1 MKKITAF
8 IITFLALQFI
18 YAQQVEFTAEVSK
31 NQLGANERL
40 RIEFTMNRNGDN
52 FTPPNFQGFTVVMG
66 PSQSISNS
74 WINGVR
80 TFSQS
85 YIYILQPTSKG
96 KHTIGAAT
104 VDIEGRTYRT
114 KPIEI
119 TVTGEVQNPSI
130 DKNSN
135 DIARESFFLLA
146 EVSKPNPYLNE
157 AVTVIY
163 KLYVGNQIAL
173 NSLEWLTTPKYPNFW
188 SQDLK
193 MQQYEIGDCNYQG
206 KPYRCITVKKV
217 VLYPQKTGV
226 LTLEPL
232 TMDAVLSVP
241 TGQRDFF
248 GRPYYEEVS
257 RRVTSGN
264 RTLNVKELPQ
274 EGKPDSFGGAVGDF
288 SFNVTTNKLTLKANE
303 SLQLKVEVSGSGN
316 LKLFDLP
323 KPIFPSSLEVYAP
336 EQKDDISTTLQGMN
350 GRVEHTYTI
359 VPEYKGKYPVA
370 GLTFSYFNP
379 ITQKYVTVKT
389 DDLLID
395 VTEGPAADSSNTT
408 ANSDTSATQTDNSF
422 ALVQTNAQLQP
433 IGKRSFFGSAGY
445 YLWSLLPLLI
455 IPIVLLWWRAQQR
468 RAGDIEGNKVRVAN
482 RLAKKYLGEAKRKL
496 GDKATFYEALERAL
510 HNYLKAKLKIETA
523 EMSKDTI
530 SELLLQRQADEA
542 TVSQFIKLLA
552 NCEMARYAQH
562 SEAAMER
569 DFEDAVEVISGLDK
583 QMKSK

>member
-104 VDIEGRTYRT
+104 VDIEGHTYRT

-135 DIARESFFLLA
+135 DVARESFFLLA

-193 MQQYEIGDCNYQG
+193 MQQYEIDNCNYQG

-232 TMDAVLSVP
+232 TMDAALSVP

-336 EQKDDISTTLQGMN
+336 EQKDDINTTLQGMN

-379 ITQKYVTVKT
+379 VTQKYITVKT

-395 VTEGPAADSSNTT
+395 VTEGPAADSNTT
-408 ANSDTSATQTDNSF
+408 ANSDTSATPTDNSF
-422 ALVQTNAQLQP
+422 TPAQTNAQLQP

>member
-217 VLYPQKTGV
+217 VLYPQKAGV

-379 ITQKYVTVKT
+379 VTQKYVTVKT

-395 VTEGPAADSSNTT
+395 VTEGPAADSNTT
-408 ANSDTSATQTDNSF
+408 ANSDASATQTDNSF
-422 ALVQTNAQLQP
+422 APAQTNAQLQP

-569 DFEDAVEVISGLDK
+569 DFEAAVEVISGLDK

>member
-206 KPYRCITVKKV
+206 KPYRCITVKKI

-359 VPEYKGKYPVA
+359 VPEYKGKYPVS

-379 ITQKYVTVKT
+379 VTQKYVTVKT

-395 VTEGPAADSSNTT
+395 VTEGPAADSNTT

-422 ALVQTNAQLQP
+422 APAQTNAQLQP
-433 IGKRSFFGSAGY
+433 IGKHSFFGSVGY

-530 SELLLQRQADEA
+530 SELLLQRQADET

>member
-52 FTPPNFQGFTVVMG
+52 FTPPNFQGFIVVMG

-217 VLYPQKTGV
+217 VLYPQKAGV

-379 ITQKYVTVKT
+379 VTQKYVTVKT

-395 VTEGPAADSSNTT
+395 VTEGPAADSNTT
-408 ANSDTSATQTDNSF
+408 ANSDASATQTDNSF
-422 ALVQTNAQLQP
+422 APAQTNAQLQP

-569 DFEDAVEVISGLDK
+569 DFEAAVEVISGLDK

>member
-1 MKKITAF
+1 M
-8 IITFLALQFI
+8 
-18 YAQQVEFTAEVSK
+18 
-31 NQLGANERL
+31 
-40 RIEFTMNRNGDN
+40 
-52 FTPPNFQGFTVVMG
+52 
-66 PSQSISNS
+66 
-74 WINGVR
+74 
-80 TFSQS
+80 
-85 YIYILQPTSKG
+85 QPTSKG

-336 EQKDDISTTLQGMN
+336 EQKDDINTTLQGMN

-379 ITQKYVTVKT
+379 VTQKYVTVKT

-395 VTEGPAADSSNTT
+395 VTEGPAADSNTT
-408 ANSDTSATQTDNSF
+408 ANSETSATQTDNSF
-422 ALVQTNAQLQP
+422 APAQTNAQLQP
-433 IGKRSFFGSAGY
+433 IGKRSFFGSVGY

>member
-96 KHTIGAAT
+96 KHTIGAAS

-359 VPEYKGKYPVA
+359 VPEYKGKYPVS

-379 ITQKYVTVKT
+379 VTQKYVTLKT

-395 VTEGPAADSSNTT
+395 VTEGPAADSNTT
-408 ANSDTSATQTDNSF
+408 ANSDTSVTQTDNSF
-422 ALVQTNAQLQP
+422 APVQTNAQLQP
-433 IGKRSFFGSAGY
+433 IGKRSFFGSVGY

-569 DFEDAVEVISGLDK
+569 DFEAAVEVISGLDK

>member
-31 NQLGANERL
+31 TQLGANERL

-119 TVTGEVQNPSI
+119 TVTGEEQNPTI

-379 ITQKYVTVKT
+379 VTQKYVTVKT

-395 VTEGPAADSSNTT
+395 VTEGPAADSNTT
-408 ANSDTSATQTDNSF
+408 ANSDTSVTQTDNSF
-422 ALVQTNAQLQP
+422 APAQTNAQLQP
-433 IGKRSFFGSAGY
+433 IGKRSFFGSVGY

-482 RLAKKYLGEAKRKL
+482 RLAKKYLGEAKREL

-569 DFEDAVEVISGLDK
+569 DFEAAVEVISGLDK

>member
-31 NQLGANERL
+31 TQLGANERL

-104 VDIEGRTYRT
+104 VDIEGHTYRT

-135 DIARESFFLLA
+135 DVARESFFLLA

-303 SLQLKVEVSGSGN
+303 SLQLKIEVSGSGN

-379 ITQKYVTVKT
+379 VTQKYVTVKT

-395 VTEGPAADSSNTT
+395 VTEGPAADSNTT
-408 ANSDTSATQTDNSF
+408 SNSDASVTQTDNSF
-422 ALVQTNAQLQP
+422 APVQTNAQLQP

-530 SELLLQRQADEA
+530 SELLLQRQADET

>member
-135 DIARESFFLLA
+135 DVARESFFLLA

-379 ITQKYVTVKT
+379 VTQKYVTVKT

-395 VTEGPAADSSNTT
+395 VTEGPAADSNTT
-408 ANSDTSATQTDNSF
+408 DNSDTSATQTDNSF
-422 ALVQTNAQLQP
+422 APAQTNTQLQP
-433 IGKRSFFGSAGY
+433 IGKRSFFGSVGY

-530 SELLLQRQADEA
+530 SELLLQRQADET

-569 DFEDAVEVISGLDK
+569 DFQDAVEVISGLDK

>member
-31 NQLGANERL
+31 TQLGANERL

-104 VDIEGRTYRT
+104 VDIEGHTYRT

-135 DIARESFFLLA
+135 DVARESFFLLA

-395 VTEGPAADSSNTT
+395 VTEGPAADSNTT
-408 ANSDTSATQTDNSF
+408 ANSDTSATPTDNSF
-422 ALVQTNAQLQP
+422 APAQTNAQLQP
-433 IGKRSFFGSAGY
+433 IGKRSFFGSVGY

>member
-379 ITQKYVTVKT
+379 VTQKYVTVKT

-395 VTEGPAADSSNTT
+395 VPEGPAADSNTT
-408 ANSDTSATQTDNSF
+408 ANSDTSVTQTDNSF
-422 ALVQTNAQLQP
+422 APVQTNAQLQP
-433 IGKRSFFGSAGY
+433 IGKRSFFGSVGY

-569 DFEDAVEVISGLDK
+569 DFEAAVEVISGLDK

>member
-31 NQLGANERL
+31 TQLGANERL

-379 ITQKYVTVKT
+379 VTQKYVTVKT

-395 VTEGPAADSSNTT
+395 VTEGPAADSNTT
-408 ANSDTSATQTDNSF
+408 ANSDTSVTQTDNSF
-422 ALVQTNAQLQP
+422 APAQTNAQLQP
-433 IGKRSFFGSAGY
+433 IGKRSFFGSVGY

-482 RLAKKYLGEAKRKL
+482 RLAKKYLGEAKREL

-569 DFEDAVEVISGLDK
+569 DFEAAVEVISGLDK

>member
-31 NQLGANERL
+31 TQLGANERL

-119 TVTGEVQNPSI
+119 TVTGEVQKPSI

-379 ITQKYVTVKT
+379 VTQKYVTVKT

-395 VTEGPAADSSNTT
+395 VTEGPAADSNTT
-408 ANSDTSATQTDNSF
+408 ANSDTSVTQTDNSF
-422 ALVQTNAQLQP
+422 APAQTNAQLQP
-433 IGKRSFFGSAGY
+433 IGKRSFFGSVGY

-482 RLAKKYLGEAKRKL
+482 RLAKKYLGEAKREL

-569 DFEDAVEVISGLDK
+569 DFEAAVEVISGLDK

>member
-359 VPEYKGKYPVA
+359 VPEYKGKYPVS

-379 ITQKYVTVKT
+379 VTQKYVTLKT

-395 VTEGPAADSSNTT
+395 VTEGPAADSNTT
-408 ANSDTSATQTDNSF
+408 ANSDTSVTQTDNSF
-422 ALVQTNAQLQP
+422 APVQTNAQLQP
-433 IGKRSFFGSAGY
+433 IGKRSFFGSVGY

-569 DFEDAVEVISGLDK
+569 DFEAAVEVISGLDK

>member
-359 VPEYKGKYPVA
+359 VPEYKGKYPVS

-379 ITQKYVTVKT
+379 VTQKYVTVKT

-395 VTEGPAADSSNTT
+395 VTEGPAADSNTT

-422 ALVQTNAQLQP
+422 APVQTNAQLQP

-569 DFEDAVEVISGLDK
+569 DFQDAVEVISGLDK

>member
-379 ITQKYVTVKT
+379 VTQKYVTVKT

-395 VTEGPAADSSNTT
+395 VTEGPAADSNTT

-422 ALVQTNAQLQP
+422 APAQTNAQLQP

-530 SELLLQRQADEA
+530 SELLLQRQAAEA

-569 DFEDAVEVISGLDK
+569 DFEAAVEVISGLDK

>member
-52 FTPPNFQGFTVVMG
+52 FTPPNFQGFIVVMG

-217 VLYPQKTGV
+217 VLYPQKAGV

-379 ITQKYVTVKT
+379 VTQKYVTVKT

-395 VTEGPAADSSNTT
+395 VTEGPAADSNTT
-408 ANSDTSATQTDNSF
+408 ANSDASATQTDNSF
-422 ALVQTNAQLQP
+422 APAQTNAQLQP

>member
-1 MKKITAF
+1 M
-8 IITFLALQFI
+8 
-18 YAQQVEFTAEVSK
+18 
-31 NQLGANERL
+31 
-40 RIEFTMNRNGDN
+40 
-52 FTPPNFQGFTVVMG
+52 
-66 PSQSISNS
+66 
-74 WINGVR
+74 
-80 TFSQS
+80 
-85 YIYILQPTSKG
+85 
-96 KHTIGAAT
+96 
-104 VDIEGRTYRT
+104 
-114 KPIEI
+114 
-119 TVTGEVQNPSI
+119 
-130 DKNSN
+130 
-135 DIARESFFLLA
+135 
-146 EVSKPNPYLNE
+146 
-157 AVTVIY
+157 
-163 KLYVGNQIAL
+163 
-173 NSLEWLTTPKYPNFW
+173 
-188 SQDLK
+188 
-193 MQQYEIGDCNYQG
+193 
-206 KPYRCITVKKV
+206 
-217 VLYPQKTGV
+217 
-226 LTLEPL
+226 
-232 TMDAVLSVP
+232 
-241 TGQRDFF
+241 
-248 GRPYYEEVS
+248 
-257 RRVTSGN
+257 
-264 RTLNVKELPQ
+264 
-274 EGKPDSFGGAVGDF
+274 
-288 SFNVTTNKLTLKANE
+288 
-303 SLQLKVEVSGSGN
+303 QLKVEVSGSGN

-379 ITQKYVTVKT
+379 VTQKYVTVKT

-395 VTEGPAADSSNTT
+395 VTEGPAADSNTT

-422 ALVQTNAQLQP
+422 APAQTNAQLQP
-433 IGKRSFFGSAGY
+433 IGKRSFFGSVGY

-569 DFEDAVEVISGLDK
+569 DFEAAVEVISGLDK

>member
-241 TGQRDFF
+241 TGQGDFF

-379 ITQKYVTVKT
+379 VTQKYVTVKT

-395 VTEGPAADSSNTT
+395 VTEGPAADSNTT
-408 ANSDTSATQTDNSF
+408 ANSDTSVTQTDNSF
-422 ALVQTNAQLQP
+422 APVQTNAQLQP
-433 IGKRSFFGSAGY
+433 IGKRSFFGSVGY

-569 DFEDAVEVISGLDK
+569 DFEAAVEVISGLDK

>member
-379 ITQKYVTVKT
+379 VTQKYVTVKT

-395 VTEGPAADSSNTT
+395 VTEGPAADSNTT
-408 ANSDTSATQTDNSF
+408 ANSDTSVTQTDNSF
-422 ALVQTNAQLQP
+422 APAQTNAQLQP
-433 IGKRSFFGSAGY
+433 IGKRSFFGSVGY

-482 RLAKKYLGEAKRKL
+482 RLAKKYLGEAKREL

-569 DFEDAVEVISGLDK
+569 DFEAAVEVISGLDK

>member
-1 MKKITAF
+1 
-8 IITFLALQFI
+8 
-18 YAQQVEFTAEVSK
+18 
-31 NQLGANERL
+31 
-40 RIEFTMNRNGDN
+40 
-52 FTPPNFQGFTVVMG
+52 
-66 PSQSISNS
+66 
-74 WINGVR
+74 
-80 TFSQS
+80 
-85 YIYILQPTSKG
+85 
-96 KHTIGAAT
+96 
-104 VDIEGRTYRT
+104 
-114 KPIEI
+114 
-119 TVTGEVQNPSI
+119 
-130 DKNSN
+130 
-135 DIARESFFLLA
+135 
-146 EVSKPNPYLNE
+146 
-157 AVTVIY
+157 
-163 KLYVGNQIAL
+163 
-173 NSLEWLTTPKYPNFW
+173 
-188 SQDLK
+188 
-193 MQQYEIGDCNYQG
+193 
-206 KPYRCITVKKV
+206 
-217 VLYPQKTGV
+217 
-226 LTLEPL
+226 
-232 TMDAVLSVP
+232 
-241 TGQRDFF
+241 
-248 GRPYYEEVS
+248 
-257 RRVTSGN
+257 
-264 RTLNVKELPQ
+264 
-274 EGKPDSFGGAVGDF
+274 
-288 SFNVTTNKLTLKANE
+288 
-303 SLQLKVEVSGSGN
+303 
-316 LKLFDLP
+316 
-323 KPIFPSSLEVYAP
+323 
-336 EQKDDISTTLQGMN
+336 MN

-379 ITQKYVTVKT
+379 VTQKYVTVKT

-395 VTEGPAADSSNTT
+395 VTEGPAADSNTT

-422 ALVQTNAQLQP
+422 APAQTNAQLQP
-433 IGKRSFFGSAGY
+433 ISKRSFFGSVGY